1 MNNKISKLVKN
12 SNRRCL
18 KFRKRILDI
27 SQKVKALHAAGAF
40 SCMEMLDLIYFS
52 LMKKD
57 KNGKI
62 KDTFLMSKGHSSIA
76 QYVILEHLNILSKKD
91 LDSYCT
97 PRGRLGAHPDYGTP
111 GIEASTGSLGHG
123 MG

>member
-1 MNNKISKLVKN
+1 MNNKIYNLVKN
-12 SNRRCL
+12 SNKRCL

-57 KNGKI
+57 N
-62 KDTFLMSKGHSSIA
+62 
-76 QYVILEHLNILSKKD
+76 
-91 LDSYCT
+91 
-97 PRGRLGAHPDYGTP
+97 
-111 GIEASTGSLGHG
+111 
-123 MG
+123 